1 MNLANPFN
9 APGEWLRGT
18 LHAHTTVSD
27 GAMSPNHL
35 IAHYAYAGWDFVA
48 LTDHWHATGPAEVT
62 VTNTGTP
69 HPVTVIRGI
78 EVNTEDAST
87 ATGSTYHI
95 TGLGVDGP
103 VARRTEGNGVAA
115 AQWYVDAIRERG
127 GLAVIA
133 HPYWSGLTLRDFEGL
148 HGYLGIEVY
157 NADTDV
163 HIGRGDASLLWDDL
177 LTHGHNVLGI
187 GVDDCHRPGYDS
199 VRGWTV
205 VRATDRSAEAILSA
219 VRAGNFYAS
228 AGPEIINVQWDPGSK
243 VIHVECSPVRSIT
256 AVADGMKGA
265 RLNAGRFGASLG
277 ARRLRSASGRPEG
290 VLEGELLTGAELH
303 LTGRERYVR
312 IQVEDANGHRAW
324 TNPLFIA
331 RA

>member
-103 VARRTEGNGVAA
+103 VARRTEGNGVPA

-133 HPYWSGLTLRDFEGL
+133 
-148 HGYLGIEVY
+148 
-157 NADTDV
+157 
-163 HIGRGDASLLWDDL
+163 
-177 LTHGHNVLGI
+177 
-187 GVDDCHRPGYDS
+187 
-199 VRGWTV
+199 
-205 VRATDRSAEAILSA
+205 
-219 VRAGNFYAS
+219 
-228 AGPEIINVQWDPGSK
+228 
-243 VIHVECSPVRSIT
+243 
-256 AVADGMKGA
+256 
-265 RLNAGRFGASLG
+265 
-277 ARRLRSASGRPEG
+277 
-290 VLEGELLTGAELH
+290 
-303 LTGRERYVR
+303 
-312 IQVEDANGHRAW
+312 
-324 TNPLFIA
+324 
-331 RA
+331 